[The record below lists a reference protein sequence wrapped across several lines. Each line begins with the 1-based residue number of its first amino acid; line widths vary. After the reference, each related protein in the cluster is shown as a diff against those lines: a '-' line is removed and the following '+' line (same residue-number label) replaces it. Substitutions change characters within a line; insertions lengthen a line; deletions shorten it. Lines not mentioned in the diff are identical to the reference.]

1 MSSWPDI
8 SGESTQRN
16 RDGHG
21 PCRATNRTAHLV
33 SLPSLLK
40 EAARTPT
47 KEAAQSWGE
56 LCREGLCRPRSGG
69 RTSRSVYGATQ
80 AVSVEVGQHC
90 YTARPQAIVR
100 SSAQHV
106 ALCSTLWSFGRSRRG
121 PPRKR
126 GHGFLRDL
134 RPESALGGTPVGG

>member
-1 MSSWPDI
+1 MWEMDAHPADRVEGVFTALHDQVYQVI
-8 SGESTQRN
+8 ESG
-16 RDGHG
+16 
-21 PCRATNRTAHLV
+21 
-33 SLPSLLK
+33 
-40 EAARTPT
+40 
-47 KEAAQSWGE
+47 
-56 LCREGLCRPRSGG
+56 
-69 RTSRSVYGATQ
+69 SVYGATA

-134 RPESALGGTPVGG
+134 RPESALGGTPV